1 MPRLVFLVVIN
12 AFLDKSVQVSLTIL
26 CLFAGELCR
35 GKPTVNAPSQQ
46 KRKKEIFRSHGY

>member
-35 GKPTVNAPSQQ
+35 GKPY
-46 KRKKEIFRSHGY
+46 KKECFINYTLPS